1 MVTAAVRRLV
11 KRSTHKQHRH
21 AVLVYRGGALVATG
35 YNLGDHHAEQVA
47 LGKLWPDHRVG
58 TRVVS
63 IRMRKDGNLGMAKPC
78 PKCEVMLREAGVKS
92 VTYSNYDGQ
101 MEKMAL

>member
-11 KRSTHKQHRH
+11 KKSNHKQHKH
-21 AVLVYRGGALVATG
+21 AVMIFRGGALVATG
-35 YNLGDHHAEQVA
+35 YNHEDIHAEQVA

-63 IRMRKDGNLGMAKPC
+63 IRLRKNGELGMAKPC

-92 VTYSNYDGQ
+92 VMFSNYEGQ
-101 MEKMAL
+101 MEKMSL

>member
-1 MVTAAVRRLV
+1 MVTENIRRLV
-11 KRSTHKQHRH
+11 KKSNHKQHKH

-35 YNLGDHHAEQVA
+35 YNHGEIHAEQVA

-63 IRMRKDGNLGMAKPC
+63 IRLRKNGELGMAKPC
-78 PKCEVMLREAGVKS
+78 PKCEAMLRAAGVKS
-92 VTYSNYDGQ
+92 VTYSNYQGQ
-101 MEKMAL
+101 MEKMSL

>member
-11 KRSTHKQHRH
+11 KKSNHKQHKH
-21 AVLVYRGGALVATG
+21 AVMIFRGGALVATG
-35 YNLGDHHAEQVA
+35 YNHEDIHAEQVA

-63 IRMRKDGNLGMAKPC
+63 IRLRKNGELGMAKPC
-78 PKCEVMLREAGVKS
+78 AKCEAMLREAGVKS
-92 VTYSNYDGQ
+92 VMFSNYEGQ
-101 MEKMAL
+101 MEKMGL